1 MNLNHFQS
9 QQLCFLFSLLL
20 QLIGP
25 VYIKDIFTPDNR
37 FYVQYSLPPTC
48 VHVEDGETQCGG
60 EVADESE
67 DHDGPVGGVDVP
79 LYEEGEEEHDA
90 GVDGGDHVGQ
100 LAAHPLGQHHGQGL
114 GGEVEDG
121 ADDEVEEEAAG
132 EILPGEGEAVHDE
145 GGGEPVE
152 VHDEEVDSKGG
163 VPHDVQEA
171 AALLGRGAGLG
182 EDDLLGLHTH
192 PVLLAGRGQDLLC
205 LLRPALGNQ
214 PPGDTLVDITEC

>member
-1 MNLNHFQS
+1 M
-9 QQLCFLFSLLL
+9 C
-20 QLIGP
+20 
-25 VYIKDIFTPDNR
+25 
-37 FYVQYSLPPTC
+37 
-48 VHVEDGETQCGG
+48 HVRTFN
-60 EVADESE
+60 
-67 DHDGPVGGVDVP
+67 
-79 LYEEGEEEHDA
+79 
-90 GVDGGDHVGQ
+90 
-100 LAAHPLGQHHGQGL
+100 HGQGF
-114 GGEVEDG
+114 GWEVQDG

-132 EILPGEGEAVHDE
+132 EILPGESEAVHDE

-205 LLRPALGNQ
+205 LLRPALSNQ